1 MSMKT
6 QGTQLYAIDPADDSV
21 LLVAAVTSIDGI
33 DSTNSELDD
42 TTLEDLDRKFKA
54 GLAEPGTATFTINT
68 DPSMAAHTRL
78 YELKTAGTTLKWA
91 LGWSDG
97 TGITPGVGKGVE
109 SVTVTAGGTGYTG
122 TPTVTFAAPA
132 AGGTTA
138 TGTVVTAGGVITGVI
153 ITNSGSGYVTAPSVT
168 FAGAGTGAAGTST
181 LGDLKFVLPT
191 TRSWLNFSG
200 YLQAF
205 PFSFGSN
212 TLVNSSIGI
221 RMSGAITLTP
231 KA

>member
-1 MSMKT
+1 LSIKT

-97 TGITPGVGKGVE
+97 INIAP
-109 SVTVTAGGTGYTG
+109 TVVAKEFVLTAG
-122 TPTVTFAAPA
+122 
-132 AGGTTA
+132 
-138 TGTVVTAGGVITGVI
+138 
-153 ITNSGSGYVTAPSVT
+153 
-168 FAGAGTGAAGTST
+168 
-181 LGDLKFVLPT
+181 
-191 TRSWLNFSG
+191 RSWLDFSG
-200 YLQAF
+200 YISAF
-205 PFSFGSN
+205 PFSFASN

-221 RMSGAITLTP
+221 RMSGAITLTA
-231 KA
+231 KV